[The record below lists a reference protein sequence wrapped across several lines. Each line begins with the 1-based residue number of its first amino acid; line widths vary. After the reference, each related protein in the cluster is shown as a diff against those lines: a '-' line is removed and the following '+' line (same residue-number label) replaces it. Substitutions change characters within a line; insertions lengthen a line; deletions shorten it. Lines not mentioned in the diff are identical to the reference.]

1 MSAELHPPAETLADY
16 AAGALDE
23 EGTERVREHLA
34 ECSHCTR
41 IVLDLTSREGPGQRR
56 VADPELAAAWRS
68 HLAHRARDEARE
80 DRAGV
85 QAGVR
90 DHGREPGRW
99 WPRVPAPVAAAL
111 LLTLGLLTGV
121 FVGRYG
127 SARGPL
133 EVPGELRQPVL
144 AVPGLELLPEGSL
157 RGGAPEPRLAPPH
170 DAVLFTLTLVL
181 LDPSEL
187 PRSGR
192 YELEIHRTAAE
203 NDKPVWRGTGRLEEG
218 GDRPPGHLTVV
229 LPRDLLPPGRYR
241 LVLREAG
248 SSSSGSSGAGEA
260 LATYRFRLSS
270 PGEGAGR
277 SP

>member
-41 IVLDLTSREGPGQRR
+41 IVLDLTSREEPEQRR
-56 VADPELAAAWRS
+56 TADPKLAAAWRS
-68 HLAHRARDEARE
+68 HLAHRARDEDRE

-90 DHGREPGRW
+90 DRSREPGRW

-111 LLTLGLLTGV
+111 LLTLGLFAGV

-127 SARGPL
+127 SVRGPL

-192 YELEIHRTAAE
+192 YELEIHRIGGAEDAAE
-203 NDKPVWRGTGRLEEG
+203 PVWRGTGRMPAGPEP
-218 GDRPPGHLTVV
+218 PPGHLTVV
-229 LPRDLLPPGRYR
+229 VPRELLPPGRFR
-241 LVLREAG
+241 LVLREP
-248 SSSSGSSGAGEA
+248 GSSGADGV
-260 LATYRFRLSS
+260 LATYRFRLSL
-270 PGEGAGR
+270 PGEATGR
-277 SP
+277 DP